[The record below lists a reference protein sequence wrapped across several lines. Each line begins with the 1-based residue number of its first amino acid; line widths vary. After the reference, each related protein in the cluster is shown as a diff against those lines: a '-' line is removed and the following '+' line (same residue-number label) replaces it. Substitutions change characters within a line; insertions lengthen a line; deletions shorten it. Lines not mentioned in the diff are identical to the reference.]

1 MSSRYRESV
10 KKVFWK
16 DQGFDIE
23 ISRKSTSVKEV
34 SKERKKCDKK
44 LLRKIQESD
53 KEVLRMC

>member
-10 KKVFWK
+10 KKVFCK

-34 SKERKKCDKK
+34 SKERRKCVKK

>member
-10 KKVFWK
+10 KKVSWK

-23 ISRKSTSVKEV
+23 NSRESTSVKEV
-34 SKERKKCDKK
+34 SKERKKCIKK

>member
-1 MSSRYRESV
+1 MSSRYREGV

-34 SKERKKCDKK
+34 SKERKKCVKK
-44 LLRKIQESD
+44 LLRQIQEND
-53 KEVLRMC
+53 KEILRMC

>member
-34 SKERKKCDKK
+34 SKERRKCVKK

>member
-23 ISRKSTSVKEV
+23 ILRKSTSVKEV
-34 SKERKKCDKK
+34 SKERRKCVKK
-44 LLRKIQESD
+44 LLRQIQESD
-53 KEVLRMC
+53 KEMFRMC